1 MPIRPHLDD
10 HKFDPETIRVMGLAY
25 EMARVALRLSDCG
38 DLANE
43 VLAHKSAI
51 RRERPDAMIAF
62 TESFT
67 LAFRQKIGEFALANR
82 LPMAAELREFAVV
95 GGLASYGTS
104 RADLWRRS
112 ASYVV
117 KILRGA
123 NPGDMPVEQPT
134 RVQLSI
140 NTKTAAVLGISIPD
154 ALLGRAD
161 KVIE

>member
-1 MPIRPHLDD
+1 
-10 HKFDPETIRVMGLAY
+10 
-25 EMARVALRLSDCG
+25 
-38 DLANE
+38 
-43 VLAHKSAI
+43 
-51 RRERPDAMIAF
+51 
-62 TESFT
+62 
-67 LAFRQKIGEFALANR
+67 
-82 LPMAAELREFAVV
+82 MAAELREFAVV